1 MNCCRQSMSMDFKKI
16 KPRISHGDGK
26 HDPRMFRLIGEG
38 VVLEP
43 GVLVFHPE
51 NISIHNHVYI
61 GHQTILK
68 GYYQG
73 EMIIG
78 EGSWIGQQCFFH
90 SAGGIT
96 IGKAVGIGPG
106 VKILTSVHD
115 DSQPGIPVIHHP
127 LRFTAVTIG
136 DGADIGTGAI
146 LLPGVHIGEGAIVGA
161 GSVVKHNVEAYS
173 VYAGVPAHFI
183 RYRNKP

>member
-1 MNCCRQSMSMDFKKI
+1 MDFNQI
-16 KPRISHGDGK
+16 QVRNTHGSGLYNDNSFRI
-26 HDPRMFRLIGEG
+26 LGEG
-38 VVLEP
+38 VIIED

-51 NISIHNHVYI
+51 NITIHNYVYI

-68 GYYQG
+68 GYYKD

-78 EGSWIGQQCFFH
+78 EGCWIGQQCFLH

-106 VKILTSVHD
+106 VKIITSVHED
-115 DSQPGIPVIHHP
+115 LQNNLPLIHQK
-127 LRFTAVTIG
+127 LRFGQVVIG

-146 LLPGVHIGEGAIVGA
+146 ILPGVTIGEGAIIGA
-161 GSVVKHNVEAYS
+161 GSVVSNDIEPYS
-173 VYAGVPAHFI
+173 VYAGVPARFL
-183 RYRNKP
+183 RFRNKA

>member
-1 MNCCRQSMSMDFKKI
+1 MDFSSI
-16 KPRISHGDGK
+16 KPRNSHGDGQFRP
-26 HDPRMFRLIGEG
+26 DMFRLFGQG
-38 VVLEP
+38 VIIES

-51 NISIHNHVYI
+51 NISVHDHVYV

-78 EGSWIGQQCFFH
+78 EGSWIGQQCFIH
-90 SAGGIT
+90 SAGDVI

-115 DSQPGIPVIHHP
+115 DFLVDIPVIHHP
-127 LRFTAVTIG
+127 VRFAPVNIG

-146 LLPGVHIGEGAIVGA
+146 LLPGITIGEGAIVGA
-161 GSVVKHNVEAYS
+161 GSVVNIDVEPFS
-173 VYAGVPAHFI
+173 VYAGVPARFL
-183 RYRNKP
+183 RYRNIP